1 MNPSEPLMDTL
12 LHRSL
17 APVAFITFA
26 SIALHQSVPE
36 LQTPVA
42 SVLLG
47 ITALLLVLRPIE
59 REIRLSS
66 QFRTR
71 VLLMG
76 NGPLAQKFIDEIE
89 RSPKHGY
96 CIVGLV

>member
-1 MNPSEPLMDTL
+1 MSAV

-17 APVAFITFA
+17 APFAFITTVT
-26 SIALHQSVPE
+26 IALHQSVPE
-36 LQTPVA
+36 LQSLVP

-59 REIRLSS
+59 LEIRLRS

-76 NGPLAQKFIDEIE
+76 NGPLAQKFMYEVE

-96 CIVGLV
+96 CMVGRQ